1 MNSNEWFASWF
12 DTEYYHLLYK
22 DRDFEEAKHFIQNLV
37 KHLQISENARVLDLA
52 CGKGRHAQTLSE
64 HGLDVLG
71 VDLSEQSISEAS
83 KMEHPHLHFKV
94 HDMRYPIDGERFDY
108 IFNLFTSFGYF
119 ENDETNLDVLK
130 NINGMLR
137 FNGTFVFD
145 FLNSNFCIKSL
156 VPREEKEIEQV
167 KFDIRRNFDGKYIR
181 KEIDVNDSGKVF
193 HFEEKVRGY
202 CFEQLKDLLT
212 KGGFSIQTIF
222 GSFDLE
228 PFQEEVSQRA
238 IFICKRTS
246 DL

>member
-22 DRDFEEAKHFIQNLV
+22 DRDLDEAKHFIENLV
-37 KHLQISENARVLDLA
+37 KHLQMPDGSKVLDLA

-64 HGLDVLG
+64 HRLDVLG
-71 VDLSEQSISEAS
+71 VDLSEQSILEAQ
-83 KMEHPHLHFKV
+83 KMSTDHLRFKV
-94 HDMRYPIDGERFDY
+94 HDMRLPIDGEKFDF

-119 ENDETNLDVLK
+119 DNDETNLDVLK

-145 FLNSNFCIKSL
+145 FLNSTFCIRSL
-156 VPREEKEIEQV
+156 VPSESKKVNQV
-167 KFDIRRNFDGKYIR
+167 EFEIRRHFDGKYIR
-181 KEIDVNDSGKVF
+181 KEIDVNDQGKVF

-202 CFEQLKDLLT
+202 CFEQLSELLS
-212 KGGFSIQTIF
+212 KSGFKIQSIF

-228 PFQEEVSQRA
+228 PFNEETSDRA